1 MSSATAPP
9 LGGSRA
15 TASLSKWD
23 VFRLCEWRAHR
34 LQRQILACP
43 QRIRVVSAGR
53 RLGKS
58 EIGGHELVVEALATA
73 PQADILLEAGKRRE
87 FWIVGPEYTDS
98 EKEFRVLWN
107 SLSAMKVPFDRP
119 GSYNDP
125 IGGSLHLSL
134 WGGAFQV
141 HGKSAKHPE
150 TLVGEGLTGVV
161 LAEAAKL
168 KHRVWTKFIRPMLA
182 DYHGWALMTSTPEG
196 KNWFYEGWQNGQN
209 PAMSDWASFRAPSWT
224 NPYVY
229 RNPTT
234 DADVKYLQQLM
245 TQVIGNRR
253 RTAEELVKMFELV
266 VDSEIISLLDDLTE
280 EAFNQEIGADFTEF
294 VGRVF
299 KEFDE
304 EDHVKDLE
312 FNPRWKTVACTDYG
326 FTNPNVWLLIQI
338 GPWGEVHVLDEVYER
353 GLTSDEFAKEIVS
366 RGLCPFG
373 TLTFYPDPEDPGST
387 KTLEKILHVRS
398 SGGTGGE
405 LYDRLQH
412 IREALRRTP
421 AHLDD
426 EHPEKTPTLRINR
439 RCVNTIREMQDY
451 RYPDTKE
458 EAGNTHEKPMKK
470 DDHCP
475 EALGRFF
482 AGYFGRPTLR
492 GGTVVHKANMG
503 RKRSNPDDG
512 VTINADGTLR
522 YPHSSPPIH
531 GMIAGQQATPEQ
543 LASTKKRNWE

>member
-1 MSSATAPP
+1 MTA
-9 LGGSRA
+9 GV
-15 TASLSKWD
+15 ASLSKWD

-34 LQRQILACP
+34 LQREIIAAP

-73 PQADILLEAGKRRE
+73 PQAPLLKEEGKRRE
-87 FWIVGPEYTDS
+87 FWVVGPEYTDS

-107 SLSAMKVPFDRP
+107 SLSKMEVPFDRP

-150 TLVGEGLTGVV
+150 TLVGEGLSGVV

-168 KHRVWTKFIRPMLA
+168 KHRVWTKFVRPMLA
-182 DYHGWALMTSTPEG
+182 DHHGWALMTSTPEG

-209 PAMSDWASFRAPSWT
+209 PAMLEWSSFRAPSWR

-229 RNPTT
+229 RSSTT

-253 RTAEELVKMFELV
+253 RTAEELVRMFELT

-280 EAFNQEIGADFTEF
+280 DAFNQEIGADFTEF

-304 EDHVKDLE
+304 EDHVRDLE
-312 FNPRWKTVACTDYG
+312 FNPRWITVACTDYG
-326 FTNPNVWLLIQI
+326 FTNPNVWLLLQI

-353 GLTSDEFAKEIVS
+353 GLTSDEFANEIVS

-373 TLTFYPDPEDPGST
+373 LGTFYPDPEDPGAT
-387 KTLEKILHVRS
+387 RTLEKILKVRS

-421 AHLDD
+421 KHLDD
-426 EHPEKTPTLRINR
+426 KHPEKTPTLLINR

-470 DDHCP
+470 DDHTP

-482 AGYFGRPTLR
+482 AGYFGKPNLR
-492 GGTVVHKANMG
+492 GGTVVHKGNVG
-503 RKRSNPDDG
+503 RKPADKDPG
-512 VTINADGTLR
+512 YTINADGTLE
-522 YPHSSPPIH
+522 YPHSGPPVH
-531 GMIAGQQATPEQ
+531 GMIAPQKATPEQ
-543 LASTKKRNWE
+543 LARTKKRNWQ